1 MDALSRIP
9 QLLVY
14 GIVSGSILSLGGI
27 GVSLT
32 YSILGF
38 SNFAHGDTMALGA
51 YLALALLPVMA
62 QLGLPSGSLG
72 PLSFGWD
79 FVASLLLAA
88 VGTSLAVIL
97 LDRLLFARLRD
108 THRITLMIA
117 TVGVALALRN
127 LLQFVWGPQPHYYTT
142 TIQRAI
148 LIPQLGIRIKPDQ
161 IFIVA
166 AAVLLALLLH
176 LFLRYTKMGK
186 AMRATSDNT
195 ALARVT
201 GINTER
207 VILWTWVIGASL
219 AAVAGVLV
227 GLENKFITPELGWQM
242 LLSIFAAVIL
252 GGIGNPYGAIVGGL
266 VVGISEEVSTA
277 FISTGYK
284 PAVAFAIL
292 ILMLLIRPTGLLGR
306 RR

>member
-1 MDALSRIP
+1 MSALSRIP
-9 QLLVY
+9 QLIVY
-14 GIVSGSILSLGGI
+14 GLVSGSILSLGGI

-51 YLALALLPVMA
+51 YLTLAFLPLMA
-62 QLGLPSGSLG
+62 WLGLGDGTFG

-79 FVASLLLAA
+79 FVLSLLAA
-88 VGTSLAVIL
+88 IALTSSAAIV
-97 LDRLLFARLRD
+97 LDRVLYKRLRKA
-108 THRITLMIA
+108 HRITLMIA
-117 TVGVALALRN
+117 TVGIALALRN
-127 LLQFVWGPQPHYYTT
+127 LLQFVWGPQPQYYSTA
-142 TIQRAI
+142 IQRAVQ
-148 LIPQLGIRIKPDQ
+148 IPSLGIRIKPDQ
-161 IFIVA
+161 MFIIA
-166 AAVLLALLLH
+166 MAVLLAVMLH
-176 LFLRYTKMGK
+176 LFLRHTRIGK
-186 AMRATSDNT
+186 AMRAMADNT
-195 ALARVT
+195 SLAQVT

-219 AAVAGVLV
+219 AAVAGILT

-284 PAVAFAIL
+284 PAVAFGIL
-292 ILMLLIRPTGLLGR
+292 ILMLLIRPTGILGR

>member
-1 MDALSRIP
+1 MDTLARIP

-51 YLALALLPVMA
+51 YFTLALLPVITR
-62 QLGLPSGSLG
+62 LGIPSGSLS

-79 FVASLLLAA
+79 FVVSLLLAA
-88 VGTSLAVIL
+88 ASTSLAMVL
-97 LDRLLFARLRD
+97 LDRLLFKRLRNAN
-108 THRITLMIA
+108 RITLMIS
-117 TVGVALALRN
+117 TIGIALALRN
-127 LLQFVWGPQPHYYTT
+127 LLQFIWGPQPHYYSAA
-142 TIQRAI
+142 IQRAV
-148 LIPQLGIRIKPDQ
+148 LIPQLGIRVKPDQ

-166 AAVLLALLLH
+166 TAVMLAVLLH
-176 LFLRYTKMGK
+176 LFLRFTKMGK
-186 AMRATSDNT
+186 AMRATSDN
-195 ALARVT
+195 ASLAQVT

-219 AAVAGVLV
+219 AAVAGILT

-277 FISTGYK
+277 FISPGYK
-284 PAVAFAIL
+284 PAVAFVIL

-306 RR
+306 RK

>member
-1 MDALSRIP
+1 MDVLARLP

-14 GIVSGSILSLGGI
+14 GLVSGSILSLGGI

-51 YLALALLPVMA
+51 YLALALLPAMA
-62 QLGLPSGSLG
+62 ALGVGGGPLGS
-72 PLSFGWD
+72 LSFGWD
-79 FVASLLLAA
+79 FVLALLFAA
-88 VGTSLAVIL
+88 ALTSVATVL
-97 LDRLLFARLRD
+97 LDRLLFRRLR
-108 THRITLMIA
+108 TAHRITLMIS

-127 LLQFVWGPQPHYYTT
+127 VLQFIWGPQPLYYSM
-142 TIQRAI
+142 TIQRAVK
-148 LIPQLGIRIKPDQ
+148 IPALGIRIKPDQ
-161 IFIVA
+161 IFIIAV
-166 AAVLLALLLH
+166 AVLLSVCLH

-186 AMRATSDNT
+186 AMRATSDNS

-207 VILWTWVIGASL
+207 VILWTWVLGASL
-219 AAVAGVLV
+219 AAVAGILT

-252 GGIGNPYGAIVGGL
+252 GGLGNPYGAIVGGL

-284 PAVAFAIL
+284 PAVAFGIL

-306 RR
+306 RT